1 MTMRI
6 PMLPH
11 SLRSISAN
19 FARAAVLIV
28 TLCVAAITDA
38 GEGAAATESCTPSG
52 ELRGDAKRGAPLH
65 LQHCAACHGVDGKAE
80 VIVMHMDEPPKD
92 QSDAAHMKTLPDEY
106 LYLIVCKGGAALGK
120 NFIMPKFGD
129 VISDQDI
136 RDIIAWIRT
145 FSGT

>member
-1 MTMRI
+1 MAGI
-6 PMLPH
+6 
-11 SLRSISAN
+11 AN
-19 FARAAVLIV
+19 V
-28 TLCVAAITDA
+28 
-38 GEGAAATESCTPSG
+38 GGGAASAESCAPSG

-80 VIVMHMDEPPKD
+80 VIVMHMDEPPND
-92 QSDAAHMKTLPDEY
+92 QSDPVYMRTLPDEY
-106 LYLIVCKGGAALGK
+106 LYLVICRGGAAVGK

>member
-1 MTMRI
+1 MF
-6 PMLPH
+6 
-11 SLRSISAN
+11 RSCAI
-19 FARAAVLIV
+19 
-28 TLCVAAITDA
+28 TVAALFMA
-38 GEGAAATESCTPSG
+38 GIANVGGGAASAESCAPSG

-92 QSDAAHMKTLPDEY
+92 QSDPVYMRTLPDEY
-106 LYLIVCKGGAALGK
+106 LYLVICRGGAAVGK

>member
-1 MTMRI
+1 MF
-6 PMLPH
+6 
-11 SLRSISAN
+11 RSCAI
-19 FARAAVLIV
+19 
-28 TLCVAAITDA
+28 TVAALFMA
-38 GEGAAATESCTPSG
+38 GIANVGGGAASAESCAPSG

-92 QSDAAHMKTLPDEY
+92 QSDPVYMRTLPDEY
-106 LYLIVCKGGAALGK
+106 LYLVICRGGAAVGK

-136 RDIIAWIRT
+136 RDVIAWIRT

>member
-1 MTMRI
+1 MF
-6 PMLPH
+6 
-11 SLRSISAN
+11 RSCAI
-19 FARAAVLIV
+19 
-28 TLCVAAITDA
+28 TVAALFMA
-38 GEGAAATESCTPSG
+38 GIANAGGGAASAESCAPSG

-92 QSDAAHMKTLPDEY
+92 QSDPVYMRTLPDEY
-106 LYLIVCKGGAALGK
+106 LYLVICRGGAAVGK

-136 RDIIAWIRT
+136 RDVIAWIRT

>member
-1 MTMRI
+1 MF
-6 PMLPH
+6 
-11 SLRSISAN
+11 RSCAI
-19 FARAAVLIV
+19 
-28 TLCVAAITDA
+28 TVAALFMA
-38 GEGAAATESCTPSG
+38 GIANVGGGAASAESCAPSG

-92 QSDAAHMKTLPDEY
+92 QSDPVYMRTLPDEY
-106 LYLIVCKGGAALGK
+106 LYLVSCRGGAAVGK

-136 RDIIAWIRT
+136 RDVIAWIRT